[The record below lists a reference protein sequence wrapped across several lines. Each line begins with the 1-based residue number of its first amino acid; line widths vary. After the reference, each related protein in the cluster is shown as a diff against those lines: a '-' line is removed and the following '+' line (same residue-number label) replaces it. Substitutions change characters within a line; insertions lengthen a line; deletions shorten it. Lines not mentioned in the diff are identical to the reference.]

1 MFTGSVILFSLTL
14 STRSRTREEVLS
26 KGDEGIFLFFE
37 AGVSDA
43 SAPRFSAGISV
54 SRLSPHHRLCGKVGD
69 GGDVGI
75 LPKTPIV
82 YTLPNNCP
90 LGNVQDPPQAP
101 ENFGAGYLTV
111 VALHAEL
118 VFPDIW

>member
-54 SRLSPHHRLCGKVGD
+54 SRVTAPPPMWVGD